1 MTLENLTIKA
11 RNNIGLPKLTI
22 TAETFACQ
30 SHAAGGESF
39 IQRVVRLDSDRLW
52 SEGSKY

>member
-1 MTLENLTIKA
+1 MTLENLTMKA

-30 SHAAGGESF
+30 SHGLAISVSSSAASG
-39 IQRVVRLDSDRLW
+39 
-52 SEGSKY
+52 

>member
-1 MTLENLTIKA
+1 MTLENLTMKA

>member
-1 MTLENLTIKA
+1 MKA

-30 SHAAGGESF
+30 SHAAGDERF
-39 IQRVVRLDSDRLW
+39 IQCVVRVDSDRLW
-52 SEGSKY
+52 SEGSEY